1 MNFFFNI
8 FMRFLKLQIFKIFK
22 NMKIML
28 VQLMIQYVFGDIIN
42 LRNFRY
48 GIGFLKI
55 DFQLS
60 LKFNYGSSGNS
71 CFILNYI

>member
-1 MNFFFNI
+1 
-8 FMRFLKLQIFKIFK
+8 
-22 NMKIML
+22 MKIML

-55 DFQLS
+55 DFQLG